1 MGEALFGLLLSLGL
15 SVLFGVEAKRP
26 NIVFIVA
33 DDLGKF
39 SFVHLYHHLTCWSQ
53 TNFRIHCVTEL
64 KNIIHNPIRL
74 WQPLSAI
81 IS

>member
-33 DDLGKF
+33 DDLGKL
-39 SFVHLYHHLTCWSQ
+39 SFVHLYPHLTCWSQ

-64 KNIIHNPIRL
+64 NNIIRNPY
-74 WQPLSAI
+74 QQ
-81 IS
+81 